1 MLKLQLTRD
10 GAYDDEYLELPATP
24 ADVGEVMSQ
33 LDETSSNVASTR
45 IYGTI
50 SDVWNIGRY
59 LKRADVNDPDQLKK
73 LNRIAEIVN
82 TLDRE
87 QCLVFEG
94 ALDAES
100 VNNLDD
106 VIAIGERLEDYILVP
121 KITTDRELGVCL
133 VESGVKPFSES
144 VRPYLDYGKIGAEYY
159 ADHGGAYI
167 SCGYVL
173 RKGSADQALLDF
185 TQPHPAQEF
194 GGMNMG

>member
-10 GAYDDEYLELPATP
+10 GAYDDEYLELPATL

-59 LKRADVNDPDQLKK
+59 LKRANVNDPDQLKK

-82 TLDRE
+82 TLGRE

-100 VNNLDD
+100 VNGLDD
-106 VIAIGERLEDYILVP
+106 LIAIGERLEDYILVP
-121 KITTDRELGVCL
+121 EITTDRELGVCL

-144 VRPYLDYGKIGAEYY
+144 VRPYLDYLRAFRGKCLGPNLRLDDRSQGHRGA
-159 ADHGGAYI
+159 GI
-167 SCGYVL
+167 SVPE
-173 RKGSADQALLDF
+173 
-185 TQPHPAQEF
+185 QP
-194 GGMNMG
+194 GKL